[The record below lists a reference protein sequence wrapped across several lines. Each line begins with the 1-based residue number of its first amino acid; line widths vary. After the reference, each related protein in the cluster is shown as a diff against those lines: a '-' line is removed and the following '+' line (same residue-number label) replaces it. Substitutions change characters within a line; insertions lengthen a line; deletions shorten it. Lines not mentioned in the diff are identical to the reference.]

1 MCSACFVHFQ
11 VLLGKMEEE
20 MRKDETFQTLY
31 KEPQYVGSYYENLR
45 VGHPNEF
52 DINLE
57 LELPI
62 KGENIFVSSSSSLGD
77 R

>member
-1 MCSACFVHFQ
+1 
-11 VLLGKMEEE
+11 MEEE
-20 MRKDETFQTLY
+20 MKKDETFKKLY
-31 KEPQYVGSYYENLR
+31 KEPQYGGSYYENLK

-62 KGENIFVSSSSSLGD
+62 NGDNIQVSKNRNVASD
-77 R
+77 